1 MRRDREGGP
10 VGYIASHY
18 PAVSHSFV
26 LREVGALRRLGVDI
40 ATMSIWRTD
49 AAELLTSAE
58 REAARTTFAVLPR
71 SVARIAGAHL
81 RSFLRGPTRYLATLV
96 RAIRLSPPGIRG
108 HLWQLFYFAE
118 AMVVYE
124 HCRERGVRHLHA
136 QFADSATDVA
146 MLVAARGGAG
156 WSWSLAVHGPVE
168 FYNVDRT
175 RLAAKLADAAF
186 VQAISHF
193 GRSQLLTLMDEAE
206 WDKVAIVHCGVDPS
220 FYSPGDAAA
229 ADAGTDEGELRV
241 LCVGRLVHL
250 KGQSMLIRAAAEL
263 RDRGI
268 DVRVVLIGDGP
279 KRGDLER
286 LARRLG
292 VGDRVELLGSVG
304 QSEIRAYYEACD
316 IFCLPSFAEGL
327 PVVLMEAMALERPVV
342 TTRIMGIPELVEDGV
357 AGLLVAPG
365 DLVSLTEAIAELA
378 GDPER
383 RAAMGRAGRAK
394 VLAEFDV
401 GQSAELLRPM
411 FESAATAARAA
422 VTAGSRAG

>member
-1 MRRDREGGP
+1 MRRDQPNGP

-26 LREVGALRRLGVDI
+26 LREVSALRRLGVDI

-49 AAELLTSAE
+49 ATELLTDAE

-71 SVARIAGAHL
+71 SAVRIVGAHL
-81 RSFLRGPTRYLATLV
+81 RSFLRGPARYLATLG
-96 RAIRLSPPGIRG
+96 RAIRLSPPGLRG

-118 AMVVYE
+118 AMVAYQ
-124 HCRERGVRHLHA
+124 HCRERGIRHLHA

-146 MLVAARGGAG
+146 MLVAARGGTG

-193 GRSQLLTLMDEAE
+193 GRSQLLTLMDESE
-206 WDKVAIVHCGVDPS
+206 WDKVEIVHCGVDPS
-220 FYSPGDAAA
+220 YYTPSEAHLAGAAS
-229 ADAGTDEGELRV
+229 DGGELRV

-250 KGQSMLIRAAAEL
+250 KGQSMLIRAAADL
-263 RDRGI
+263 RERGV
-268 DVRVVLIGDGP
+268 DVRIVLIGDGP
-279 KRGDLER
+279 KRGDLEQ

-292 VGDRVELLGSVG
+292 VEDRVELLGSVG

-342 TTRIMGIPELVEDGV
+342 TTQIMGIPELVEDGV
-357 AGLLVAPG
+357 AGLLVPPETST
-365 DLVSLTEAIAELA
+365 SLTEAIAELA
-378 GDPER
+378 SDPER
-383 RAAMGRAGRAK
+383 RASMGRAGRAK

-401 GQSAELLRPM
+401 THSAELLRPL
-411 FESAATAARAA
+411 F
-422 VTAGSRAG
+422 